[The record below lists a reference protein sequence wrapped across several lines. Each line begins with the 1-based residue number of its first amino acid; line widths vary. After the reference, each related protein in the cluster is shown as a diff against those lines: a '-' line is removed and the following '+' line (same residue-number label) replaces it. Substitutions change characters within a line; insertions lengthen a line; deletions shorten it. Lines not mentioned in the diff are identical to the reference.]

1 MVYSGYFITS
11 EHMHDIPLVLLIN
24 VATTGLGFQTSLPI
38 SLLSQLKT
46 EVFQLSASNDLVN
59 ALVEKVI
66 ALINVKVLI
75 EPVSGMKLDS
85 KTFSEILKQYQL
97 YDLSIHSFYKNIKV
111 YN

>member
-1 MVYSGYFITS
+1 MQEIT
-11 EHMHDIPLVLLIN
+11 LVLLIN
-24 VATTGLGFQTSLPI
+24 IATTGLGFQTCLPI
-38 SLLSQLKT
+38 SLLAQLKT

-66 ALINVKVLI
+66 VKCSNLKLFI

-111 YN
+111 CKIVL